1 MAKKIVLDAG
11 HGGKDPGA
19 VGFGLNEKTVV
30 LDIVKRCKSA
40 LEKGW
45 SGHAVY
51 LTRSS
56 DKFIEL
62 SGRASFANS
71 RNADVFVSFHNNAAT
86 ASAHGYED
94 YVWTQAIAS
103 SSGALQKDIRK
114 CVLPVMKKY
123 GIRDRGAKR
132 ANYAVLRLTKM
143 KAILLEILF
152 ISNKKENDLLKSAKF
167 KQDVAES
174 VAEGIAA
181 HLKLKRKSAPKPAPK
196 PSPSPAPKPP
206 SGKAKYRVQ
215 AGAFKDKKNADNRVS
230 ALKKK
235 GFEAVAVK
243 EGSVYRVQAG
253 AFADKK
259 NADSR
264 AAAIRK
270 AGIEAVVVSI

>member
-1 MAKKIVLDAG
+1 MIVLDPG

-19 VGFGLNEKTVV
+19 VGFGLSEKAVV
-30 LDIVKRCKSA
+30 LDIAKRCKAA

-45 SGHAVY
+45 SGHKVY

-56 DKFIEL
+56 DRFVEL
-62 SGRASFANS
+62 GSRASYANS
-71 RNADVFVSFHNNAAT
+71 RGADVFVSFHNNAAT

-94 YVWTQAIAS
+94 YVWTKAVAS

-114 CVLPVMKKY
+114 HVLPVMKRY

-132 ANYAVLRLTKM
+132 ANFAVLRLTKM

-152 ISNKKENDLLKSAKF
+152 ISNKKENSLLKSAKF
-167 KQDVAES
+167 KQDVAEA

-181 HLKLKRKSAPKPAPK
+181 HLKLKRKSTPKPDPI
-196 PSPSPAPKPP
+196 PAPKPP
-206 SGKAKYRVQ
+206 SGKAKYRIQ
-215 AGAFKDKKNADNRVS
+215 AGAFKNKKNADNRVN

-235 GFEAVAVK
+235 GIEAFAFK
-243 EGSVYRVQAG
+243 EGSLFRVQAG

-259 NADSR
+259 NADAR
-264 AAAIRK
+264 ASSIRK
-270 AGIEAVVVSI
+270 AGFEAIVVSI

>member
-19 VGFGLNEKTVV
+19 VGFGLSEKSVV

-45 SGHAVY
+45 SGHTVY
-51 LTRSS
+51 LTRAS
-56 DKFIEL
+56 DKFVEL
-62 SGRASFANS
+62 GARASFANS
-71 RNADVFVSFHNNAAT
+71 RGADVFVSFHNNAAT

-94 YVWTQAIAS
+94 FVWKKAVAS

-132 ANYAVLRLTKM
+132 DNYAVLRLTKM
-143 KAILLEILF
+143 KAILLEIAF
-152 ISNKKENDLLKSAKF
+152 ITNKKENGLLKSAKF
-167 KQDVAES
+167 KQDVAKA
-174 VAEGIAA
+174 VAEGIAS
-181 HLKLKRKSAPKPAPK
+181 HLKLKRKSASKPAPK
-196 PSPSPAPKPP
+196 PAPKPP

-259 NADSR
+259 NADNR

-270 AGIEAVVVSI
+270 AGIEAVVVAI